1 MLIYE
6 MVAGRPPF
14 YDEDRVRMFKNI
26 CSVKFT
32 CPPTFS
38 KARLAPVWPHASCR
52 HMLQALQSGHAWA
65 AVHSQAISHLAASGM
80 QPAAV
85 SPHGLHASQAG
96 AEGPMQAAADESCM
110 LVGHLPV
117 ML

>member
-26 CSVKFT
+26 CSVKYA

-38 KARLAPVWPHASCR
+38 KVRAQSQHPVRASWLSSFCLTHALAPPGCAWHA
-52 HMLQALQSGHAWA
+52 
-65 AVHSQAISHLAASGM
+65 
-80 QPAAV
+80 
-85 SPHGLHASQAG
+85 
-96 AEGPMQAAADESCM
+96 
-110 LVGHLPV
+110 
-117 ML
+117 